1 MLLGV
6 EDEPEEPER
15 APSPS
20 ALLPELL
27 EVEPVPLVIPAAA
40 PTMSR
45 AAIPQF
51 DHAQTFV
58 DALRANPRL
67 EDSDLDVDII
77 HQLRNPIT
85 RCPTLTPDERLSVR
99 LYLADSQGADQI
111 YTDTR
116 KAILERHPEDE
127 VLSLHLV
134 KKKVADLTGVCSLT
148 HDMCPKSCMAY
159 TGPWATLDKC
169 NFCEESRYEGVIEQ
183 RRTIRKP
190 RRQFDTYALGPQ
202 IQARYR
208 SSDGAQDMRYRQS
221 QMSKI
226 LEELRQSGELD
237 HIGDIIDG
245 SDFWDACQRGQ
256 ISEDD
261 TCVLFSM
268 DGAQLYE
275 HKASNCWIYIWI
287 LVDVAPGKRYK
298 KRYILPGAI
307 IPGPTKP
314 KHFESFLFPGF
325 HHVAA
330 LQKEGFS
337 IWDAYRDIVF
347 VSRPWVFAA
356 GADAIGAPDVT
367 GLVSHHGKL
376 GCRHWCGRPGRRKP
390 GGSHYYSV
398 CLKPEGYCEQGCE
411 DDDHDPS
418 VVGEALPEL
427 YQEKLSYVRNA
438 TSMTNYEAR
447 RLGTGISKPSLFSGL
462 SPSHTLP
469 IPRLFP
475 GDIMHLFGLNIP
487 DLFYRLWHGT
497 FDCDVKNGD
506 SRALWDWV
514 CLTGEVWA
522 QHGESIATA
531 RCFLPESFHRPPRNP
546 AEKISSGY
554 KCWEFLNW
562 FYGLAPA
569 FLYGRLPEKYWQH
582 YCKLVAGVRI
592 VFQRESSGTQRERA
606 HILLSDFAYD
616 YEVLYVQRKIS
627 RMHFVPQCM
636 HGITH
641 TATET
646 CRIGSL
652 ICTCQ
657 FAMERIIGDL
667 GAEIRQPSNPYANL
681 SQRAL
686 RRARVNAL
694 KTMLPDLESSAAS
707 AQVPI
712 IDLGN
717 DYTLLHPREPGARPV
732 SDEEDL
738 VIFRFIEALVGMAEA
753 RQTWVIT
760 MESCVQRWARVRL
773 PNGQVCRSA
782 WKEVPNKVSRISRNV
797 KYRPS
802 SSSMNLLL
810 GVPESAEVFEYA
822 EVQYYFRCKISGTVH
837 TLALV
842 SRYGPPNNTLL
853 GLSSGVVWAC
863 RASDSGR
870 QLSVI
875 NVRSIVACVAMV
887 PCDTLPCPA
896 VGHWDGK
903 VYFAMDKLGVDIDE
917 ILGTDVTAVDMI
929 EDMLPSTS

>member
-1 MLLGV
+1 
-6 EDEPEEPER
+6 
-15 APSPS
+15 
-20 ALLPELL
+20 
-27 EVEPVPLVIPAAA
+27 
-40 PTMSR
+40 MSR
-45 AAIPQF
+45 AGVPHF
-51 DHAQTFV
+51 DNAQTFV
-58 DALRANPRL
+58 DALRSNPRL
-67 EDSDLDVDII
+67 EDSDLGAEII
-77 HQLRNPIT
+77 DQLRNPLT
-85 RCPTLTPDERLSVR
+85 RCPSLTPDERLSIR
-99 LYLADSQGADQI
+99 LYLADSQGADKI
-111 YTDTR
+111 YADTR
-116 KAILERHPEDE
+116 TAILERHPEDDI
-127 VLSLHLV
+127 LSLHLV
-134 KKKVADLTGVCSLT
+134 KKKVAELTGVCALT

-159 TGPWATLDKC
+159 TGPWAALDKC
-169 NFCEESRYEGVIEQ
+169 KFCEESRYEDVIVG
-183 RRTIRKP
+183 RRTLRKP
-190 RRQFDTYALGPQ
+190 RRQFDTYPLGPQ

-208 SSDGAQDMRYRQS
+208 SLDGAQDMQYRQS
-221 QMSKI
+221 QMSRI
-226 LEELRQSGELD
+226 LDELRQTGDLN
-237 HIGDIIDG
+237 HITDIIEG
-245 SDFWDACQRGQ
+245 SDFWDACQHGQ

-330 LQKEGFS
+330 LQNEGFS
-337 IWDAYRDIVF
+337 IWDAFRDVVF
-347 VSRPWVFAA
+347 ISRPWVFAA

-376 GCRHWCGRPGRRKP
+376 GCRHWKP
-390 GGSHYYSV
+390 GGSHYYS
-398 CLKPEGYCEQGCE
+398 GCE
-411 DDDHDPS
+411 DDDYDPS
-418 VVGEALPEL
+418 IIGESRSEL
-427 YQEKLSYVRNA
+427 YQEKLAYVRNA
-438 TSMTNYEAR
+438 TSITNYEAR
-447 RLGTGISKPSLFSGL
+447 RLATGISKPSLFSGL

-506 SRALWDWV
+506 SKASWDWV
-514 CLTGEVWA
+514 CLTGEVWTR
-522 QHGESIATA
+522 HGELIAAA

-569 FLYGRLPEKYWQH
+569 FLYWQH
-582 YCKLVAGVRI
+582 YCKLVAAVRI
-592 VFQRESSGTQRERA
+592 IFQRKSSGAQRERA

-616 YEVLYVQRKIS
+616 YEVIYVQRKVS

-641 TATET
+641 TPTET
-646 CRIGSL
+646 CRVGSL

-667 GAEIRQPSNPYANL
+667 GAEIRQPSNPFANL

-694 KTMLPDLESSAAS
+694 KTMLPDLDSPSTSSH
-707 AQVPI
+707 VPMV
-712 IDLGN
+712 DLDDG
-717 DYTLLHPREPGARPV
+717 YTLLHPREPGARPV
-732 SDEEDL
+732 SDDEDL
-738 VIFRFIEALVGMAEA
+738 VIFRYIEKCVGMTEA
-753 RQTWVIT
+753 RAIWVVA

-782 WKEVPNKVSRISRNV
+782 WKEVPNQVSRNSRNV
-797 KYRPS
+797 KS
-802 SSSMNLLL
+802 TDI
-810 GVPESAEVFEYA
+810 FEYA

-842 SRYGPPNNTLL
+842 SRYGPPNKTLL
-853 GLSSGVVWAC
+853 GLSSGTVWAC
-863 RASDSGR
+863 RAAATSQR

-875 NVRSIVACVAMV
+875 DIKSIIACVAM
-887 PCDTLPCPA
+887 C
-896 VGHWDGK
+896 
-903 VYFAMDKLGVDIDE
+903 
-917 ILGTDVTAVDMI
+917 
-929 EDMLPSTS
+929 TSQWTSLE